1 MLSCRGS
8 IGGSDGDGREDSAS
22 SHSSSTTQRSSCELR
37 LKPCAMRRSCRSAR
51 ADAHTCGDPSSMLAQ
66 AARSSIHSGRRGDPG
81 DDAGRGLDA
90 DDRAARP
97 PFDGLESDRSPVQR
111 MPAIVNRAVLPDM
124 GRMNARSASGAAIG
138 YSPIPWPVPTRAPGS
153 IRLSSVPRRT
163 GSSPTSTCVTCLP
176 NCPTRNPSPTSKPCC
191 RPSRPRRLGP
201 RLTPGVVPR
210 RTSITPFAGRSHSI
224 F

>member
-1 MLSCRGS
+1 MQTRPVGFPADGLPLAVPPPQSIPGIACRAGLRRTHRQELPAH
-8 IGGSDGDGREDSAS
+8 GRPPVRGPEFHVGAG
-22 SHSSSTTQRSSCELR
+22 
-37 LKPCAMRRSCRSAR
+37 CAVQ
-51 ADAHTCGDPSSMLAQ
+51 HPL
-66 AARSSIHSGRRGDPG
+66 GDPG

-138 YSPIPWPVPTRAPGS
+138 YSSIPWPVPTRAPGS

-163 GSSPTSTCVTCLP
+163 GSSPTPTCVTCLP
-176 NCPTRNPSPTSKPCC
+176 NCPRRNPSPTSKPCC
-191 RPSRPRRLGP
+191 RPVSTPPPWPETHSKGCSPPHVNNALCGA
-201 RLTPGVVPR
+201 LTGGASLEV
-210 RTSITPFAGRSHSI
+210 G
-224 F
+224 